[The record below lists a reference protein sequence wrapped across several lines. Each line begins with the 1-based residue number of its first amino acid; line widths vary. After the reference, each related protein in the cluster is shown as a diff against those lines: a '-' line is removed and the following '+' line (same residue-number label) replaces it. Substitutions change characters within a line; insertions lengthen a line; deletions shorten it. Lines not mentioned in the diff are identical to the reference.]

1 MSKPSSPASLQASSR
16 VDPAKLEQ
24 AKVLLVEVL
33 SGKQTARKN
42 PALTDGDTL
51 LFAVLLV
58 ERSEPAWLEAQLRD
72 ARYSVDHRTTVGL
85 ELRGALRK
93 PVLTAL
99 GVPPF
104 VIG

>member
-1 MSKPSSPASLQASSR
+1 M
-16 VDPAKLEQ
+16 
-24 AKVLLVEVL
+24 
-33 SGKQTARKN
+33 
-42 PALTDGDTL
+42 
-51 LFAVLLV
+51 LLV